1 MSSEHVATRRTRPTL
16 SRVAEEA
23 AVSVST
29 VSKVLNGRGG
39 VSGATRLRVES
50 LLQEHGYSRRNQVQP
65 TSQFI
70 ELVFN
75 RIDSDWALEI
85 IVGVEKVAREAGMS
99 VLLTES
105 GDRHSPGP
113 EWVSGVLAR
122 QPAGVILIF
131 SGLSRDDRRMLRTRE
146 IPFVVIDPA
155 GDPAPDVAS
164 VGTANWSG
172 GYMATRH
179 LIELGHRDIA
189 IVTGPDDMLSS
200 TARLSGYRAALDAAG
215 IEVPAEYVVAG
226 EFHHEVGLVR
236 GRELLDLARRPTAV
250 FAGSDLQAL
259 GVYEA
264 ARERGIAIP
273 DELSVV
279 GFDDIRPA
287 AWAGPPLTTVRAQIM
302 EMAETATRLVL
313 RMRDDEA
320 AHDRIELATRLV
332 VRSSTAAPMEPR

>member
-1 MSSEHVATRRTRPTL
+1 MPTEHATTRVSRPTL
-16 SRVAEEA
+16 ARVAAEA
-23 AVSVST
+23 AVSVAT

-39 VSGATRLRVES
+39 VSSQTRLRVEDV
-50 LLQEHGYSRRNQVQP
+50 LQRHGYSRRNQVQP

-75 RIDSDWALEI
+75 RIDSIWALET
-85 IVGVEKVAREAGMS
+85 IVGVEKVAREVGMS

-122 QPAGVILIF
+122 QPAGVILMF
-131 SGLSRDDRRMLRTRE
+131 SDLSREHRRMLRTRD

-172 GYMATRH
+172 GYLATRH
-179 LIELGHRDIA
+179 LVELGHRDIA
-189 IVTGPDDMLSS
+189 IVTGPDDMLCS

-215 IEVPAEYVVAG
+215 IEVPTGYVVSG
-226 EFHHEVGLVR
+226 DFHHEDGLER
-236 GRELLDLARRPTAV
+236 GRELLDLERRPTAV

-287 AWAGPPLTTVRAQIM
+287 AWAGPPLTTVRAQLT
-302 EMAETATRLVL
+302 EMAEAATRLVL
-313 RMRDDEA
+313 RMREDPDASE
-320 AHDRIELATRLV
+320 RIELGTRLV
-332 VRSSTAAPMEPR
+332 VRASTAAPFEQR